1 MDSRY
6 DFIGNV
12 LDRAMKCL
20 ESKMN
25 CLMLLGISD
34 NNAEHNLTYAK
45 RKAL

>member
-1 MDSRY
+1 MDSQY
-6 DFIGNV
+6 DFVGNV
-12 LDRAMKCL
+12 PDRAMKCL

-34 NNAEHNLTYAK
+34 NSAEHNLTCAK